1 MKSLSIDLR
10 QRIVEAYK
18 RGQGSQ
24 RKLAQRFSVSRSS
37 VERLLKRER
46 QTGSVAPKPHGG
58 GRAPIVHEHDREAIK
73 QWLRDEPDLI
83 QQELAERFTA
93 ETGRTVSQQTISRS
107 LRRLEI
113 TRKKSP

>member
-1 MKSLSIDLR
+1 MDLR
-10 QRIVEAYK
+10 QRIVQAYK

-24 RKLAQRFSVSRSS
+24 RMLAQRFCVSRSS
-37 VERLLKRER
+37 VERLLKHER

-58 GRAPIVHEHDREAIK
+58 GRAPIVQENDRETIK
-73 QWLRDEPDLI
+73 EWLRDEPDLI
-83 QQELAERFTA
+83 QQQVAERFTA
-93 ETGRTVSQQTISRS
+93 HTSRTVSQQTISRS